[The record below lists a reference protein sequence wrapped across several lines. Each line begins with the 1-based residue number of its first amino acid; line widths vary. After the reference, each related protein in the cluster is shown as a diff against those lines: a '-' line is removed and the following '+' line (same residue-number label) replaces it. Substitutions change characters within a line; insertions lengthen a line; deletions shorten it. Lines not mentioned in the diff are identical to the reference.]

1 MYLCDAHTHTKY
13 SYDGTAAVDKMC
25 TAALENGLDEIVI
38 TDHYDA
44 NLILPGILPD
54 LDIEADRAD
63 AEAIR
68 EKYPSLKVSFGI
80 EMGDPCEF
88 PENTE
93 RILSQHKF
101 DFVIGSVHNLPSVP
115 DFYYLDYSK
124 LFDSYIDYIYE
135 AYLGEMI
142 KTAGCGCIDTLAHL
156 NYPLRYIYDCGKTY
170 DALKYRDK
178 IAELFKTLIKNDV
191 ALEVNTSG
199 LTRKMNSLLPGV
211 EELKLYRELGGKLLT
226 IGSDAHAP
234 QRVGENIKH
243 THDILRDIGF
253 NSYFVFL
260 ERKPF
265 EKEL

>member
-13 SYDGTAAVDKMC
+13 SYDGTSSATEMCAA
-25 TAALENGLDEIVI
+25 ASANGLDEIVI

-44 NLILPGILPD
+44 NLILPGIISD
-54 LDIEADRAD
+54 LDIEADRAE
-63 AEAIR
+63 AEAAR
-68 EKYPSLKVSFGI
+68 EKFPGLRISFGI
-80 EMGDPCEF
+80 EMGEPCEM

-93 RILSQHKF
+93 KVLAEHKF

-135 AYLGEMI
+135 AYLDEMI
-142 KTAGCGCIDTLAHL
+142 KTASCGHIDTLAHL
-156 NYPLRYIYDCGKTY
+156 NYPLRYIYDCDKTY

-178 IAELFKTLIKNDV
+178 IAELFKTLIKNEL

-199 LTRKMNSLLPGV
+199 LTRRMNSLLPGV
-211 EELKLYRELGGKLLT
+211 EELKLYRDLGGRLLT
-226 IGSDAHAP
+226 LGSDAHGP
-234 QRVGENIKH
+234 DRVGENIKH
-243 THDILRDIGF
+243 THGILRDIGF
-253 NSYFVFL
+253 DTYIVFH
-260 ERKPF
+260 ERKPI